1 MKYLEN
7 YIDMIKK
14 NFIAR
19 IELNYCMIWKN
30 FLNSDG
36 VKKNIKI
43 DYT

>member
-1 MKYLEN
+1 M
-7 YIDMIKK
+7 MKK

-30 FLNSDG
+30 FLNLDG
-36 VKKNIKI
+36 GKKNLKKR